1 VTDELAVHVL
11 DEVAEPKRVHDEVR
25 DIRTSLEGTHT
36 GVDQRVLHVQPR
48 AIHADATKLVRVHRA
63 VDTEERGRARRR
75 LWNPLR
81 DAGDAEGVTRSR
93 DVAVAMQAVRHIPA
107 TIGRHV
113 DRRTATR
120 IRQPE
125 RSLRTVD

>member
-1 VTDELAVHVL
+1 ADQLPALQVAPVELVSRAERVRIGRLLTSRRLHEDGGTADLRTGLLVTDELAVHVL

-25 DIRTSLEGTHT
+25 DIRTSLAGTHT

-81 DAGDAEGVTRSR
+81 DA
-93 DVAVAMQAVRHIPA
+93 
-107 TIGRHV
+107 
-113 DRRTATR
+113 
-120 IRQPE
+120 
-125 RSLRTVD
+125 